1 MIKKKVKKRNDSLLK
16 MKKKSGF
23 FNELEIDLE
32 GDSKF
37 SIFEVIIV
45 TFISIIFGIIV
56 GYILTYTST
65 PIKAIKSDPNLEE
78 IISTYN
84 TLKNNYYDDVDDV
97 SLADNAIKG
106 MVNSLNDS
114 YSSFMDN
121 KTTESFNESVD
132 GYFVG
137 IGVTIMYSDGYNQ
150 IIKVDES
157 GPGDKAGLKVND
169 IILSVDGNSVK
180 GVYGEKL
187 TSLIKGKSGSKVKIM
202 IKRGNTTKT
211 VTIKRGIIEI
221 ENVTSH
227 LLEENGKKIG
237 YINVAVFASNTFK
250 QFKKNLSRMEK
261 KNAEALIIDLRD
273 NPGGHLSQ
281 TRDILSMFFDKKTVL
296 YELQNKNKV
305 SKVYSSSNDT
315 RNYPIVILVNG
326 NSASASEVMASCF
339 NDNYKNATIV
349 GTKTYGKGTVQQTV
363 KLSSGTSFKYTTE
376 KWLTSKGKSVDG
388 VGINPDINIELDQSY
403 YSNPTYENDSQV
415 KKAVEILK

>member
-1 MIKKKVKKRNDSLLK
+1 MIKKKVKKNDSLLK
-16 MKKKSGF
+16 KRSGI

-78 IISTYN
+78 IISAYN
-84 TLKNNYYDDVDDV
+84 TLKNNYYDDVNEV

-106 MVNSLNDS
+106 MVSSLNDS

-121 KTTESFNESVD
+121 KTAESFNESVD
-132 GYFVG
+132 GFFVG

-150 IIKVDES
+150 IIKVDDS

-180 GVYGEKL
+180 GVYGEEL

-202 IKRGNTTKT
+202 IKRGNVTKT
-211 VTIKRGIIEI
+211 VTVKRGIIEI

-250 QFKKNLSRMEK
+250 QFRKNLSRMEK

-305 SKVYSSSNDT
+305 SKIYSSSNDT

-376 KWLTSKGKSVDG
+376 KWLTSKGKTVDG

-403 YSNPTYENDSQV
+403 YSNPTYENDLQV

>member
-1 MIKKKVKKRNDSLLK
+1 MKKKKVKKRNESLL
-16 MKKKSGF
+16 KKKSGF

-106 MVNSLNDS
+106 MVSSLNDS
-114 YSSFMDN
+114 YSTFMDN

-180 GVYGEKL
+180 GVYGEEL

-211 VTIKRGIIEI
+211 VTVKRGIIEI

-388 VGINPDINIELDQSY
+388 VGINPEINIELDQSY

>member
-1 MIKKKVKKRNDSLLK
+1 MIKKKVKKKKDSLLK
-16 MKKKSGF
+16 KRSGI

-65 PIKAIKSDPNLEE
+65 PIKAIKSNPNLEE
-78 IISTYN
+78 IISAYN
-84 TLKNNYYDDVDDV
+84 TLKNNYYDDVNEV

-106 MVNSLNDS
+106 MVSSLNDS

-121 KTTESFNESVD
+121 KTAESFNESVD

-150 IIKVDES
+150 IIKVDDN

-180 GVYGEKL
+180 GVYGEEL

-202 IKRGNTTKT
+202 IKRGNVTKT
-211 VTIKRGIIEI
+211 VTVKRGIIEI

-250 QFKKNLSRMEK
+250 QFRKNLSRMEK

-273 NPGGHLSQ
+273 NPGGHLFQ

-305 SKVYSSSNDT
+305 SKIYSSSNDT

-376 KWLTSKGKSVDG
+376 KWLTSKGKTVDG

-403 YSNPTYENDSQV
+403 YSNPTYENDLQV

>member
-1 MIKKKVKKRNDSLLK
+1 MIKKKVKKKKDSLLK
-16 MKKKSGF
+16 KRSGI

-78 IISTYN
+78 IISAYN
-84 TLKNNYYDDVDDV
+84 TLKNNYYDDVNEV

-106 MVNSLNDS
+106 MVSSLNDS

-121 KTTESFNESVD
+121 KTAESFNESVD
-132 GYFVG
+132 GFFVG

-150 IIKVDES
+150 IIKVDDS

-180 GVYGEKL
+180 GVYGEEL

-202 IKRGNTTKT
+202 IKRGNVTKT
-211 VTIKRGIIEI
+211 VTVKRGIIEI

-250 QFKKNLSRMEK
+250 QFRKNLSRMEK

-305 SKVYSSSNDT
+305 SKIYSSSNDT

-376 KWLTSKGKSVDG
+376 KWLTSKGKTVDG

-403 YSNPTYENDSQV
+403 YSNPTYENDLQV

>member
-16 MKKKSGF
+16 RKSGF

-84 TLKNNYYDDVDDV
+84 TLKNNYYDDVDEV

-106 MVNSLNDS
+106 MVSSLNDS

-150 IIKVDES
+150 IIKVDDS

-180 GVYGEKL
+180 GVYGEEL

-211 VTIKRGIIEI
+211 VTVKRGIIEI

-376 KWLTSKGKSVDG
+376 KWLTSKGKTVDG

-403 YSNPTYENDSQV
+403 YSNPTYENDLQV

>member
-1 MIKKKVKKRNDSLLK
+1 MIKKKVKKKKDSLLK
-16 MKKKSGF
+16 KRSGI

-78 IISTYN
+78 IISAYN
-84 TLKNNYYDDVDDV
+84 TLKNNYYDDVDEV

-106 MVNSLNDS
+106 MVSSLNDS

-121 KTTESFNESVD
+121 KTAESFNESVD
-132 GYFVG
+132 GFFVG

-150 IIKVDES
+150 IIKVDDN

-180 GVYGEKL
+180 GVYGEEL

-202 IKRGNTTKT
+202 IKRGNVTKT
-211 VTIKRGIIEI
+211 VTVKRGIIEI

-250 QFKKNLSRMEK
+250 QFRKNLSRMEK

-305 SKVYSSSNDT
+305 SKIYSSSNDT

-339 NDNYKNATIV
+339 SDNYKNATIV

-376 KWLTSKGKSVDG
+376 KWLTSKGKTVDG

-403 YSNPTYENDSQV
+403 YSNPTYENDLQV

>member
-1 MIKKKVKKRNDSLLK
+1 MIKKKVKKRNDSLL
-16 MKKKSGF
+16 KKKSGF

-84 TLKNNYYDDVDDV
+84 TLKNNYYDDVDEV

-106 MVNSLNDS
+106 MVSSLNDS
-114 YSSFMDN
+114 YSTFMDN

-180 GVYGEKL
+180 GVYGEEL

-211 VTIKRGIIEI
+211 VTVKRGIIEI

-403 YSNPTYENDSQV
+403 YSNQTYENDSQV

>member
-1 MIKKKVKKRNDSLLK
+1 MIKKKVKKRNESLL
-16 MKKKSGF
+16 KKKSGF

-84 TLKNNYYDDVDDV
+84 TLKNNYYDDVDEV

-106 MVNSLNDS
+106 MVSSLNDS
-114 YSSFMDN
+114 YSTFMDN

-150 IIKVDES
+150 IIKVDDS

-169 IILSVDGNSVK
+169 IILSIDGNSVK
-180 GVYGEKL
+180 GVYGEEL

-211 VTIKRGIIEI
+211 VTVKRGIIEI

-237 YINVAVFASNTFK
+237 YINVTVFASNTFK

>member
-1 MIKKKVKKRNDSLLK
+1 MIKKKVKKKKDSLLK
-16 MKKKSGF
+16 KRSGI

-84 TLKNNYYDDVDDV
+84 TLKNNYYDDVDEV

-106 MVNSLNDS
+106 MVSSLNDS
-114 YSSFMDN
+114 YSSFMDK

-150 IIKVDES
+150 IIKVDDS

-180 GVYGEKL
+180 GVYGEEL

-202 IKRGNTTKT
+202 IKRGNVTKT
-211 VTIKRGIIEI
+211 VTVKRGIIEI

-250 QFKKNLSRMEK
+250 QFRKNLSRMEK

-305 SKVYSSSNDT
+305 SKIYSSSNDT

-376 KWLTSKGKSVDG
+376 KWLTSKGKTVDG

-403 YSNPTYENDSQV
+403 YSNPTYENDLQV

>member
-1 MIKKKVKKRNDSLLK
+1 MIKKKVKKKKDSLLK
-16 MKKKSGF
+16 KRSGI

-78 IISTYN
+78 IISAYN
-84 TLKNNYYDDVDDV
+84 TLKNNYYDDVDEV

-106 MVNSLNDS
+106 MVSSLNDS

-121 KTTESFNESVD
+121 KTAESFNESVD
-132 GYFVG
+132 GFFVG

-150 IIKVDES
+150 IIKVDDN

-180 GVYGEKL
+180 GVYGEEL

-202 IKRGNTTKT
+202 IKRGNVTKT
-211 VTIKRGIIEI
+211 VTVKRGIIEI

-250 QFKKNLSRMEK
+250 QFRKNLSRMEK

-376 KWLTSKGKSVDG
+376 KWLTSKGKTVDG

-403 YSNPTYENDSQV
+403 YSNPTYENDLQV
-415 KKAVEILK
+415 KKALEILK

>member
-1 MIKKKVKKRNDSLLK
+1 MRKKKVKKEKDSLFE
-16 MKKKSGF
+16 KKSGI
-23 FNELEIDLE
+23 FNELGFDLD

-65 PIKAIKSDPNLEE
+65 PIKAIKSDHNLEE

-84 TLKNNYYDDVDDV
+84 TIKDNYYDDVDED

-106 MVNSLNDS
+106 MVSSLDDS

-137 IGVTIMYSDGYNQ
+137 IGVTIMYSDEYNQ
-150 IIKVDES
+150 IIKVDED

-169 IILSVDGNSVK
+169 IILSVDGKSVK
-180 GVYGEKL
+180 GVYGEEL
-187 TSLIKGKSGSKVKIM
+187 TSLIKGKSGTKVKIK
-202 IKRGNTTKT
+202 IKRGDTTKNIT
-211 VTIKRGIIEI
+211 VKRGIIEI

-237 YINVAVFASNTFK
+237 YINVDIFASNTYK
-250 QFKKNLSRMEK
+250 QFKKNLNRMEK
-261 KNAEALIIDLRD
+261 KKAEALIIDLRD

-296 YELQNKNKV
+296 YELKNKNKV
-305 SKVYSSSNDT
+305 SKIYSSSNEK

-339 NDNYKNATIV
+339 KDNYKNVTVV
-349 GTKTYGKGTVQQTV
+349 GTKTYGKGTVQQTI

-376 KWLTSKGKSVDG
+376 KWLTSKGKSIDG
-388 VGINPDINIELDQSY
+388 VGLNPDINVELEQSY
-403 YSNPTYENDSQV
+403 YSNPTYENDLQIQ
-415 KKAVEILK
+415 KAVEILK

>member
-16 MKKKSGF
+16 RKSGF

-150 IIKVDES
+150 IIKVDDS

-180 GVYGEKL
+180 GVYGEEL

-202 IKRGNTTKT
+202 IKRGNVTKT
-211 VTIKRGIIEI
+211 VTVKRGIIEI

-227 LLEENGKKIG
+227 LLEENDKKIG

>member
-1 MIKKKVKKRNDSLLK
+1 MIKKKVKKRNESLL
-16 MKKKSGF
+16 KKKSGF

-97 SLADNAIKG
+97 SLVDNAIKG

-180 GVYGEKL
+180 GVYGEEL

-211 VTIKRGIIEI
+211 VTVKRGIIEI

-315 RNYPIVILVNG
+315 KNYPIVILVNG

>member
-1 MIKKKVKKRNDSLLK
+1 MRKKKVKKEKDSLFE
-16 MKKKSGF
+16 KKSGI
-23 FNELEIDLE
+23 FNELGFDLD

-65 PIKAIKSDPNLEE
+65 PIKAIKSDHNLEE

-84 TLKNNYYDDVDDV
+84 TIKDNYYDDIDED

-106 MVNSLNDS
+106 MVSSLDDS

-137 IGVTIMYSDGYNQ
+137 IGVTIMYSDEYNQ
-150 IIKVDES
+150 IIKVDED

-169 IILSVDGNSVK
+169 IILSVDGKSVK
-180 GVYGEKL
+180 GVYGEEL
-187 TSLIKGKSGSKVKIM
+187 TSLIKGKSGTKVKIK
-202 IKRGNTTKT
+202 IKRGDTTKNIT
-211 VTIKRGIIEI
+211 VKRGIIEI

-237 YINVAVFASNTFK
+237 YINVDIFASNTYK
-250 QFKKNLSRMEK
+250 QFKKNLNRMEK
-261 KNAEALIIDLRD
+261 KKAEALIIDLRD

-296 YELQNKNKV
+296 YELKNKNKV
-305 SKVYSSSNDT
+305 SKIYSSSNEK

-339 NDNYKNATIV
+339 KDNYKNVTVV
-349 GTKTYGKGTVQQTV
+349 GTKTYGKGTVQQTI

-376 KWLTSKGKSVDG
+376 KWLTSKGKSIDG
-388 VGINPDINIELDQSY
+388 VGLNPDINVELEQSY
-403 YSNPTYENDSQV
+403 YSNPTYENDLQIQ
-415 KKAVEILK
+415 KAVEILK